1 MSKESTLKKQK
12 RPAIPIKTQLQLWV
26 KAGGRCSLPG
36 CNKIV
41 LKDNTT
47 LRPGNY
53 ANIAHII
60 SWTSTGPRGDRKLSA
75 KLAPNISNLMLMC
88 RDHAHTIDL
97 KENLDFYT
105 IDYLRKAKAEHE
117 ERVRIQTSISPSHK
131 TTVVRLQSNIR
142 GRRVEVP
149 NTDAYTALVTS
160 NRYPNDEKGVFVD
173 LTNLDYDTDESSWE
187 VAVKKIDAEVSR
199 FLATG
204 NDEQKESHLS
214 VFAMAPIPVLAY
226 LGYALGNTIGADIYI
241 KRREQPW
248 SIQSDE
254 PSLSL
259 KLSKQRNVKKSK
271 IVGLSIAVS
280 GEPSVEDIRQHIGK
294 APLYTISLTKPEL
307 DQIVSTE
314 DLEIFRKMYRQ
325 TLDEIQMKHGKRC
338 EVHLFCAIP
347 TCAAVVCGRE
357 VLHGTDPVITAYEF
371 ISQEEGYMP
380 AIKFNNTRYGAPKKA
395 QN

>member
-1 MSKESTLKKQK
+1 MSKKSTLKKPK

-47 LRPGNY
+47 LLPGNY

-60 SWTSTGPRGDRKLSA
+60 SWTSTGPRGDRKLSE
-75 KLAPNISNLMLMC
+75 KLAANISNLMLMC
-88 RDHAHTIDL
+88 RDHAHSIDL

-105 IDYLRKAKAEHE
+105 IDYLRKAKADHE
-117 ERVRIQTSISPSHK
+117 ERVRIQTSIDPSRK

-142 GRRVEVP
+142 GRSVKISSA
-149 NTDAYTALVTS
+149 DAYTAVVTS
-160 NRYPNDEKGVFVD
+160 GRYPNDEKGFFVD
-173 LTNLDYDTDESSWE
+173 LTNLDYDTDESSWM
-187 VAVKKIDAEVSR
+187 VAVKKINTEVNR
-199 FLATG
+199 FLTMG
-204 NDEQKESHLS
+204 NDEHRESHLS

-226 LGYALGNTIGADIYI
+226 LGYALGNVIDADIYI
-241 KRREQPW
+241 KRREHPW
-248 SIQSDE
+248 SIQSGE
-254 PSLSL
+254 TSLSL
-259 KLSKQRNVKKSK
+259 KLAKPRNVKKSK
-271 IVGLSIAVS
+271 TIGLSVAIS
-280 GEPSVEDIRQHIGK
+280 GQPSVEDIRQHIGK

-371 ISQEEGYMP
+371 VSQEEGYTP
-380 AIKFNNTRYGAPKKA
+380 AVKFNNTRYGAPKKH
-395 QN
+395 N